1 MSRTTPL
8 AAPVPPVLA
17 ITHEG
22 GPLPLALTVNERSV
36 ADRGYEDRIGI
47 SYEYPRAYQ
56 RRVRPGDCFV
66 YYRGGRRADSSRQ
79 MPDYLGAGIIG
90 EVRNSRQPDRL
101 VCETLDYTPFPQPV
115 PFRDEAG
122 AYLEPHSSRAYFRQG
137 VRPIPQSAYERIL
150 ERAEVGGGAPSSETS
165 VLDAATQRGAQPS
178 LWHGASQEHITA
190 VDEFAVSVALKELQR
205 RFPGQAVAEQ
215 PHNNPGFDI
224 RVGSAD
230 HPLRYVEVKGTQRQ
244 APSFLLSEGQ
254 RRFSVENH
262 DRFMLVVVFD
272 IDLGRERYQLY
283 LHEGPVDEATF
294 TLAPSRWA
302 VELVRRDEQG

>member
-1 MSRTTPL
+1 
-8 AAPVPPVLA
+8 
-17 ITHEG
+17 
-22 GPLPLALTVNERSV
+22 LPLALTVNERSV

-79 MPDYLGAGIIG
+79 TPDYLGAGIIG
-90 EVRNSRQPDRL
+90 AVRNSRQPDRL
-101 VCETLDYTPFPQPV
+101 ICETLDYTPFPQPV

-122 AYLEPHSSRAYFRQG
+122 AYLEPHSSGAYFRQG
-137 VRPIPQSAYERIL
+137 VRPLSQSAYERIL
-150 ERAEVGGGAPSSETS
+150 ERAEGGGRVPSSETA
-165 VLDAATQRGAQPS
+165 VVDAAPQRDAQPS
-178 LWHGASQEHITA
+178 LWRGASQDHIVE
-190 VDEFAVSVALKELQR
+190 VDAFAVRVALEELQR

-230 HPLRYVEVKGTQRQ
+230 RPIRYVEVKGTQRP

-262 DRFMLVVVFD
+262 DRFMLAVVFD

-283 LHEGPVDEATF
+283 LHEGPVDEGTF
-294 TLAPSRWA
+294 TLVPSRWA

>member
-1 MSRTTPL
+1 
-8 AAPVPPVLA
+8 
-17 ITHEG
+17 
-22 GPLPLALTVNERSV
+22 VNERSV

-47 SYEYPRAYQ
+47 SYEYPHAYQ
-56 RRVRPGDCFV
+56 RRVRSGDCFV
-66 YYRGGRRADSSRQ
+66 YYRGGRRADSSRKT
-79 MPDYLGAGIIG
+79 PDYLGAGIIG
-90 EVRNSRQPDRL
+90 EVRKSREPDRL

-115 PFRDEAG
+115 PFTDEAG

-137 VRPIPQSAYERIL
+137 VRHIPQSAYERIL
-150 ERAEVGGGAPSSETS
+150 ERADAGGGVPSAETA
-165 VLDAATQRGAQPS
+165 VLDAATQRDARPS
-178 LWHGASQEHITA
+178 LWHGASQEHIVE
-190 VDEFAVSVALKELQR
+190 VDAFAVRVALEELQR
-205 RFPGQAVAEQ
+205 RFPGQAVTEQ

-230 HPLRYVEVKGTQRQ
+230 RPLCCVEVKGTQRP

-272 IDLGRERYQLY
+272 IDLGSERYQLC
-283 LHEGPVDEATF
+283 LHEGPVDEGAF
-294 TLAPSRWA
+294 TLVPSRWA